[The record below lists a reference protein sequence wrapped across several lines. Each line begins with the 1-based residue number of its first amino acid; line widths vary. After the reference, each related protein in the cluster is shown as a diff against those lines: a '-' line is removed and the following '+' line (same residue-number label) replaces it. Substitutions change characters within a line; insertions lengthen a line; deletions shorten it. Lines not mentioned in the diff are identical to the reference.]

1 MIDAVFSLVQDGKV
15 PPTVDDVAERAGVSV
30 SSIFRNFD
38 GLADLQRQ
46 ALEEFQPKFE
56 HLFVVDDA
64 DRPRAERIQSH
75 VRARVELLAAAG
87 GLLRIGRARALDHA
101 PILEGVGRLRGRFA
115 EQTRLR
121 FAAEIEQLSPAE
133 AANLC
138 AVIDATTSP
147 DAFDVMSGA
156 HARTPRQI
164 SKTWINALDAL
175 LRRDG
180 FPGRRDARSRT
191 RHDQG
196 ITIRG
201 NDRSHDRR
209 FRGAGST
216 IRRIPVPTHRTS

>member
-1 MIDAVFSLVQDGKV
+1 MSPEQSVDGRHARRQRSRTAVIDAVFSLVQDGKV

-38 GLADLQRQ
+38 GLADIQRQ
-46 ALEEFQPKFE
+46 ALEDFQPRFA

-64 DRPRAERIQSH
+64 DRPQPQRIQSH
-75 VRARVELLAAAG
+75 VRARVDLLAAAG
-87 GLLRIGRARALDHA
+87 GLLRVARARTIDHT
-101 PILEGVGRLRGRFA
+101 PILEGVARLRGQFA

-138 AVIDATTSP
+138 ALIDATTSP

-164 SKTWINALDAL
+164 SKTWITALDAL
-175 LRRDG
+175 LAVWT
-180 FPGRRDARSRT
+180 PGPELT
-191 RHDQG
+191 EQ
-196 ITIRG
+196 IT
-201 NDRSHDRR
+201 
-209 FRGAGST
+209 
-216 IRRIPVPTHRTS
+216 